1 MKILL
6 LLSLLWLSAG
16 EFVFGEEIAF
26 EKLTLTEE
34 FHSEGIAVADLDRDG
49 HSDIISGPFWYRGP
63 EFRTRQRYMPGDAL
77 AIQGYSRHFFTWT
90 HDFNDD
96 GFIDILTVGMPGE
109 PAFWFRHPGNELE
122 TAVHWHEQQ
131 VHDDISNESP
141 EFVDIDGDNIPELV
155 CIHRGAFGYIKH
167 RLERDQVDFS
177 FTPITPNLNYGRF
190 THGMGVGDVDG
201 DGKADLLETN
211 GWWQQQE
218 VGELFKFHPHRF
230 AQSGGAQVFAYD
242 FDGDGDND
250 VVCSQNAHGFG
261 MNWFEQQKHGDKREF
276 VPHMIM
282 SDQPADNPYGIAVSQ
297 MHAAGLV
304 DIDGDGIKDIV
315 TGKRYW
321 AHGGKDPG
329 AEQLPLLFWL
339 KTIRSKG
346 RVIFQ
351 PHLIDTRSGVGTQVT
366 VSDVNLDGKT
376 DVVVGN
382 KLGSFLFLQSDREPS
397 LLWDHRSLVAG
408 TGLFRENVRTTEPLS
423 PDQQVKTFTLPQGFD
438 IQLVASEPDIAK
450 PMNLAFDEQG
460 RLWVSSSRE
469 YPFAAK
475 GGTLPRDA
483 IKILEDVD
491 GDGRAEVV
499 KTFADGLNIPM
510 GLLPYGDGVICFS
523 VPNIW
528 YLHDT
533 DGDDQADK
541 REILYGPFDTT
552 NDTHGMC
559 NSFELGNDGWIY
571 ACHGFSNQSEVSG
584 KDGHTIKMDS
594 GNVFRFKP
602 DGSRIEL
609 VSRGQVNPFGLT
621 IDSNGDVFT
630 ADCHTKPINL
640 VLPGGH
646 HDSFGKPHDGL
657 GYIPEVMDH
666 LHNSTGIGGIALG
679 EYSHFPPV
687 YQRSTFGGNVVT
699 GRINRNHLIYQ
710 GSSMRAREESDFLIP
725 SDPWFR
731 PVHLQFGPDGALYIA
746 DFYNRI
752 IGHYEV
758 DLDHPGRD
766 RHRGRIWKVV
776 FNGHQGR
783 RDASLMKRSTVRTTQ
798 DQGSRSQD
806 IGSQLRQLNLANRT
820 QSRVVE
826 KRIRET
832 LDRNGEGTETLFL
845 ALQQILQKGG
855 DENANAVLCA
865 NNVLRSMGRSDL
877 SRRFI
882 LQLHESEKMNCH
894 LFQMIANKE
903 GSDWEPDEIRGM
915 LRLGLAA
922 SSPLV
927 RRFAALAAAKHAAV
941 DVTFELTQQLNETIR
956 TEDRFLVHA
965 LKIALR
971 QQGQWSPDR
980 LLNASKLLEPT
991 SIPAFAEICLAIKTP
1006 ASAKFILDNL
1016 DSLVEQAPSGLNRYL
1031 EFAATHSNAASIDRI
1046 VDIVAA
1052 RYQEDPEFQLQILK
1066 SLRVGVE
1073 SSQLETPESIKRMAA
1088 EIAQKLLGAGSAVW
1102 HLSDLAVSDLAG
1114 TDSAGSDSAGSHSAG
1129 TVPFAVRQLSRN
1141 KGQQALYIDTRTRGE
1156 SLTGLLQSVPFVLTD
1171 KFEFSIAGHDS
1182 TASSPQEWNFAKL
1195 LLVEGERP
1203 VETVRVPAN
1212 DIAQDVAFD
1221 TSAYRGKK
1229 AFLQVWDQCP
1239 ADAYAWIAVGDFRS
1253 HPQLDPSAG
1262 WHVERVATE
1271 LQWSFHAQEFP
1282 AAQSADENIFVVSTR
1297 RKSEDGMQKTPLW
1310 SSIVHGEK
1318 KVGVYR
1324 SEPFDLDAIFSFYM
1338 AGHDGLP
1345 EQPGNEANYVQLRL
1359 ADTGS
1364 IIQKSFPP
1372 RNDTAR
1378 RYEWDTEKW
1387 QGQRAFIEMVDQ
1399 DSSGSFAWLAA
1410 GRFSVSG
1417 LNPSQRLDDRLLAS
1431 QIIADFGLQRLRE
1444 DVVRLLQ
1451 VTKSN
1456 QLRSQLCKTL
1466 IQLKV
1471 GLESKSIFDVAAELL
1486 VSKQGKS
1493 VPNRDIIDAVI
1504 VFDLASIRGFV
1515 SKAIKTMST
1524 QQQSSVAEL
1533 LSVDKPGAAFLIEL
1547 IEAGIV
1553 SASVLRN
1560 TTLVE
1565 KLRTHQKGVLNSNI
1579 EQLVRQI
1586 PKTNPELISI
1596 IGRRKNRLLTTAVN
1610 AGNGRKIFEKNCA
1623 NCHQIG
1629 GRGVQVGPNLD
1640 GVGNRG
1646 LDRLLSDILVPNEN
1660 VDASFR
1666 ASLISTVD
1674 GRVLNGFARKS
1685 NADSVHVTLV
1695 DAQGK
1700 SMLIRRDEIEAQKLT
1715 TVSPMPANFHETI
1728 SESDFGDLL
1737 GYLLDNRK

>member
-6 LLSLLWLSAG
+6 LLPLLCFSMG
-16 EFVFGEEIAF
+16 DFVYGEEIAF

-63 EFRTRQRYMPGDAL
+63 EFRIRRRYMPGDAL
-77 AIQGYSRHFFTWT
+77 AIKGYSKHFFTWT

-96 GFIDILTVGMPGE
+96 GFLDILTVGMPGE
-109 PAFWFRHPGNELE
+109 PAFWFRHPGKDLKS
-122 TAVHWHEQQ
+122 AVHWQKKQ
-131 VHDDISNESP
+131 VHEDISNESP
-141 EFVDIDGDNIPELV
+141 EFVDIDGDNTPELV

-167 RLERDQVDFS
+167 RVEGDHVDFS
-177 FTPITPNLNYGRF
+177 FTPITPNLSYGRF

-211 GWWQQQE
+211 GWWQQQAA
-218 VGELFKFHPHRF
+218 GELFKFHPHRF

-250 VVCSQNAHGFG
+250 IICSQNAHGFG
-261 MNWFEQQKHGDKREF
+261 MSWFEQRRHGGKSEF
-276 VPHMIM
+276 VPHVIM
-282 SDQPADNPYGIAVSQ
+282 SDQRADNPYGLAVSQ

-329 AEQLPLLFWL
+329 AEQLPVLFWL
-339 KTIRSKG
+339 KTIRYQG
-346 RVIFQ
+346 RVVFQ

-366 VSDVNLDGKT
+366 VSDVNMDGKS

-382 KLGSFLFLQSDREPS
+382 KLGSFIFIQSDRNPP
-397 LLWDHRSLVAG
+397 LPWDHRSLVAG
-408 TGLFRENVRTTEPLS
+408 TELFRENIRTTDPLS
-423 PDQQVKTFTLPQGFD
+423 PDQQARTFTLPQGFD

-450 PMNLAFDEQG
+450 PMNLAFDDQG

-475 GGTLPRDA
+475 EGTLPQDA
-483 IKILEDVD
+483 IKILEDVN
-491 GDGRAEVV
+491 GDGHAEVV

-584 KDGHTIKMDS
+584 KDGHTIRMDS

-621 IDSNGDVFT
+621 IDANGDIFT

-657 GYIPEVMDH
+657 GYIPAVMEH

-679 EYSHFPPV
+679 ENSQFPAV

-776 FNGHQGR
+776 FTGHEGR
-783 RDASLMKRSTVRTTQ
+783 RDAPLMKRSTADTS
-798 DQGSRSQD
+798 QGM
-806 IGSQLRQLNLANRT
+806 ISQLRQLNLANRT
-820 QSRVVE
+820 QARVIE

-832 LDRNGEGTETLFL
+832 LDRDSTRTESLVL
-845 ALQQILQKGG
+845 ALQQLLQDGG
-855 DENANAVLCA
+855 DENANAVIGA
-865 NNVLRSMGRSDL
+865 TNVLRSMGRQEV
-877 SRRFI
+877 SRRFV

-894 LFQMIANKE
+894 LFQMIANDV
-903 GSDWEPDEIRGM
+903 GSDMEPDELQRM

-927 RRFAALAAAKHAAV
+927 RRFAALAAAKHVAV
-941 DVTFELTQQLNETIR
+941 DVTLELTRTLNETAK
-956 TEDRFLVHA
+956 TGDRFLVHA
-965 LKIALR
+965 LKLALR
-971 QQGQWSPDR
+971 QQGERSPER
-980 LLNASKLLEPT
+980 LVRASDHLDPT
-991 SIPAFAEICLAIKTP
+991 SIPAFAEICLAVKTP

-1016 DSLVEQAPSGLNRYL
+1016 DSLVEQAPSSLNRYL
-1031 EFAATHSNAASIDRI
+1031 EFAATHSSSDSIDRI
-1046 VDIVAA
+1046 VGIVNT
-1052 RYQEDPEFQLQILK
+1052 RYQDDPEFQLEILK
-1066 SLRVGVE
+1066 SLRLGAQAR
-1073 SSQLETPESIKRMAA
+1073 QLATPESIKRMAA

-1102 HLSDLAVSDLAG
+1102 RLSDSAGSDTKG
-1114 TDSAGSDSAGSHSAG
+1114 SDSAGSDSAGSVSAG
-1129 TVPFAVRQLSRN
+1129 IVPFAVRQLSRN
-1141 KGQQALYIDTRTRGE
+1141 KGQQALYIDTRARGE
-1156 SLTGLLQSVPFVLTD
+1156 SLTGVLQSAPFVLTD
-1171 KFEFSIAGHDS
+1171 QFEFSIAGHDS
-1182 TASSPQEWNFAKL
+1182 TASNPQEWNFAKL
-1195 LLVEGERP
+1195 VLVEGERP
-1203 VETVRVPAN
+1203 VKTVRVPAN
-1212 DIAQDVAFD
+1212 DIAQDVAID
-1221 TSAYRGKK
+1221 TSVYRGEK

-1253 HPQLDPSAG
+1253 HPQLDPFVG
-1262 WHVERVATE
+1262 WQVGEEVDV
-1271 LQWSFHAQEFP
+1271 LQWSFHDQEFP
-1282 AAQSADENIFVVSTR
+1282 AARSVNENIFVVSTR

-1324 SEPFDLDAIFSFYM
+1324 SEPFDLDAIFSFYL

-1364 IIQKSFPP
+1364 IIQKVFPP

-1378 RYEWDTEKW
+1378 RYQWDTKKW
-1387 QGQRAFIEMVDQ
+1387 KGQRAFIEIVDQ

-1410 GRFSVSG
+1410 GRFSVAG
-1417 LNPSQRLDDRLLAS
+1417 LNPSELLDDRLIAS

-1444 DVVRLLQ
+1444 DVLRLLHD
-1451 VTKSN
+1451 TRSN
-1456 QLRSQLCKTL
+1456 QLKSKLCKTL
-1466 IQLKV
+1466 IQLKA
-1471 GLESKSIFDVAAELL
+1471 GLESKAIFDVAAELL
-1486 VSKQGKS
+1486 ISMQGKS
-1493 VPNRDIIDAVI
+1493 VSNRDVIDAVI
-1504 VFDLASIRGFV
+1504 KFDVAAIRTV
-1515 SKAIKTMST
+1515 VTKAAKTMSK
-1524 QQQSSVAEL
+1524 QQQASVAEL
-1533 LSVDKPGAAFLIEL
+1533 LSVDQPGAAFLIEL
-1547 IEAGIV
+1547 LEAGTI
-1553 SASVLRN
+1553 SASVLRD

-1565 KLRTHQKGVLNSNI
+1565 KLRTHQQGVLNSSI
-1579 EQLVRQI
+1579 EQLVMQM
-1586 PKTNPELISI
+1586 PKTNPELNSVIR
-1596 IGRRKNRLLTTAVN
+1596 RRKNRLLTTEVN
-1610 AGNGRKIFEKNCA
+1610 AGNGRRIFEKNCS

-1646 LDRLLSDILVPNEN
+1646 LDRLLSDILLPNEN

-1674 GRVLNGFARKS
+1674 GRVLNGFVRKS
-1685 NADSVHVTLV
+1685 DAESVHVTLV

-1700 SMLIRRDEIEAQKLT
+1700 SILIRRDEIEAKKVT
-1715 TVSPMPANFHETI
+1715 TVSPMPANFAETI

-1737 GYLLDNRK
+1737 GYLLGN